1 MEDRNKM
8 KLILK
13 LAEKPRNKDFRFSK
27 LTVKGVDTFGR
38 DIFLEFSKDEFN
50 HFNMLSSFN
59 EEQNVI
65 IIDNAT
71 ITVIGQNK
79 KYDKCRHVLS
89 DKDKVIREILASDN
103 SVLTVFEENWFDL
116 RAEFEDLY

>member
-50 HFNMLSSFN
+50 HLNTLLSFDEKRN
-59 EEQNVI
+59 I
-65 IIDNAT
+65 IVIDNAT
-71 ITVIGQNK
+71 ITVSGQNK
-79 KYDKCRHVLS
+79 EYYKCRHVLS

-116 RAEFEDLY
+116 GAEFEDLY

>member
-1 MEDRNKM
+1 M
-8 KLILK
+8 KLRLR
-13 LAEKPRNKDFRFSK
+13 LTEKPRNKNFRFAK
-27 LTVKGVDTFGR
+27 LTVEGADIFGR

-65 IIDNAT
+65 IIDDAT
-71 ITVIGQNK
+71 ITVSGQNK
-79 KYDKCRHVLS
+79 EYYKCRHVLS

-116 RAEFEDLY
+116 GAEFEDLY

>member
-1 MEDRNKM
+1 M
-8 KLILK
+8 KFRLRLT
-13 LAEKPRNKDFRFSK
+13 EKPKNKNFRFAK
-27 LTVKGVDTFGR
+27 LTVKGVDIFGR

-59 EEQNVI
+59 EKQNVI

-89 DKDKVIREILASDN
+89 DKDKVICEILASDN
-103 SVLTVFEENWFDL
+103 SVFTVFEEDWFDL
-116 RAEFEDLY
+116 KAELVDLY

>member
-1 MEDRNKM
+1 M

-27 LTVKGVDTFGR
+27 LTVKGVDAFGR

-50 HFNMLSSFN
+50 HLNTLSSFN

-65 IIDNAT
+65 IIDDAT
-71 ITVIGQNK
+71 ITVSGQNK
-79 KYDKCRHVLS
+79 KEKI
-89 DKDKVIREILASDN
+89 KN
-103 SVLTVFEENWFDL
+103 
-116 RAEFEDLY
+116 EFRTRTNISKKS